1 MSDICQF
8 IPPKE
13 HSSELLFFH
22 FVYQTDVNRLKQPFL
37 RENYY
42 AHIVFKGNAT
52 LKTDGKFFSLKR
64 GDVFFTLPY
73 QSYSLDGEDDFSY
86 LYISF
91 NGGGAKALV
100 EEHGISKDNCV
111 FKNMEHMIDFWIESI
126 RRVRP
131 SNANTVTESV
141 LLYTFSFIENEKNER
156 FNKIKDKFDSILD
169 YLSLN
174 FTSPDLSIKKTAD
187 LFFYTEKYLSHLFL
201 KKTGMKFTQYINELR
216 INYAIK
222 LMQEK
227 DLSLDEFATRCGFN
241 DRFYFSKV
249 FKKITNKTP
258 TVFLQELKK

>member
-91 NGGGAKALV
+91 NGGGAK
-100 EEHGISKDNCV
+100 
-111 FKNMEHMIDFWIESI
+111 
-126 RRVRP
+126 
-131 SNANTVTESV
+131 T
-141 LLYTFSFIENEKNER
+141 
-156 FNKIKDKFDSILD
+156 
-169 YLSLN
+169 
-174 FTSPDLSIKKTAD
+174 
-187 LFFYTEKYLSHLFL
+187 
-201 KKTGMKFTQYINELR
+201 
-216 INYAIK
+216 
-222 LMQEK
+222 
-227 DLSLDEFATRCGFN
+227 
-241 DRFYFSKV
+241 
-249 FKKITNKTP
+249 
-258 TVFLQELKK
+258 